1 MRILH
6 TSDWHLGRDFG
17 PVSLHDDQKA
27 FLEWLVGQV
36 RKLQIDLVVIAGD
49 LFDRAYAPADA
60 IRLFRDAL
68 HELLGT
74 GAKVAAITGNHDAH
88 DRVANY
94 GGLLDLSGLYL
105 RGGYQ
110 AVGEVIALEFSD
122 GPLDLVLLP
131 FLDPQGAPDSL
142 GAEAVPAEAD
152 PVVEGAD
159 DAFAGHSSSAL
170 ERRMQRTHQSV
181 LQAAVDEALPSL
193 RGVRSV
199 AVAHAFVAGCTTTES
214 ERQFTVGGAGTVDAS
229 VFAPFSY
236 TALGHLHRPQRVGSS
251 NAFYSGT
258 PLPYS
263 FSEEHGKSVHFIE
276 MASDGTFEIEGID
289 VPVRRPVAT
298 ICGTMEELLD
308 PTRFPEAIDSLV
320 RAIITDRETVLHAR
334 ARLETVYRHVV
345 EVALKPGNVEVDY
358 WPGVPDAADVSPLD
372 LTLQF
377 WQAAEGQEASLEVR
391 AVIEKSLDAA
401 VRSLEAVDQ

>member
-36 RKLQIDLVVIAGD
+36 RELQIDLVVIAGD

-110 AVGEVIALEFSD
+110 AVGEVIQASFSD

-142 GAEAVPAEAD
+142 GVEAVPTEDGAVAEG
-152 PVVEGAD
+152 VD
-159 DAFAGHSSSAL
+159 DVFA
-170 ERRMQRTHQSV
+170 RRVRRTHQSV
-181 LQAAVDEALPSL
+181 LEDAVKAVQPRLTAPRSL
-193 RGVRSV
+193 
-199 AVAHAFVAGCTTTES
+199 AVAHAFVSGGEVSES
-214 ERQFTVGGAGTVDAS
+214 ERQLEVGGTGS
-229 VFAPFSY
+229 VSADVFSPFSY
-236 TALGHLHRPQRVGSS
+236 TALGHLHRPQSIDGAPNVR
-251 NAFYSGT
+251 YSGT
-258 PLPYS
+258 PLAYS
-263 FSEEHGKSVHFIE
+263 YSEEHPKSVTIID
-276 MASDGTFEIEGID
+276 MASDGSCTYET
-289 VPVRRPVAT
+289 VPVGVGRAVAT
-298 ICGTMEELLD
+298 VTGRIDELLAMK
-308 PTRFPEAIDSLV
+308 PTEAVRASFV
-320 RAIITDRETVLHAR
+320 RAIITD
-334 ARLETVYRHVV
+334 
-345 EVALKPGNVEVDY
+345 
-358 WPGVPDAADVSPLD
+358 PGVVLDAKQRLSVVFPNVVDIEMRPVGADGEPIVPSGVLVD
-372 LTLQF
+372 RKRLTPAEIADQF
-377 WQAAEGQEASLEVR
+377 WVDSVGTLPSGRQQRMVHSALHDAEGQVA
-391 AVIEKSLDAA
+391 
-401 VRSLEAVDQ
+401 